1 MKSYS
6 AKLMKLSQAELALA
20 FAHAVV
26 ACAYAR
32 AAVAEVKTTKLH
44 GKYAKNLSANR
55 TPPILFQEFL

>member
-1 MKSYS
+1 
-6 AKLMKLSQAELALA
+6 MKLSQAELALA